1 MYIHQV
7 LFLFDH
13 EYVINQGLMLFMM
26 NILIIS
32 VFFYDYDY
40 LLMFL
45 VNYGY
50 GYYVGFM
57 EYGVGLVI
65 HNIFFICFGYCYYD
79 HLDSYEVHSLYKYMY
94 SRQKN

>member
-13 EYVINQGLMLFMM
+13 EYVINQDLMLFMM
-26 NILIIS
+26 NILIIF

-57 EYGVGLVI
+57 EYGVG
-65 HNIFFICFGYCYYD
+65 
-79 HLDSYEVHSLYKYMY
+79 
-94 SRQKN
+94 